1 MERLIFKIMKG
12 NLLLL
17 FSLVTLNLATPGYLV
32 AENPASISTN
42 KEDLK
47 LIKLQEKV
55 DRTQNKV
62 NATKAKLELAD
73 SLIRSGAILEKEA
86 KKEIKKIRAEEK
98 KYIKT
103 KNDERKVLWKQY
115 KESKK
120 DDVRVIEDEVKEL
133 DYQFKAQLRQFY
145 KRYTAEERKLK
156 KAEKNSQKGKYKRK
170 LYEPRL
176 KDYQNTLKIAKAN
189 LEKYKAEKNL

>member
-1 MERLIFKIMKG
+1 MERLICKIMKR

-17 FSLVTLNLATPGYLV
+17 FSLVTLNLVTPGYLI
-32 AENPASISTN
+32 AENPASITAN

-62 NATKAKLELAD
+62 NATKARLELAD
-73 SLIRSGAILEKEA
+73 SLIRSGALLEKEA

-103 KNDERKVLWKQY
+103 KNDERKILWKQY
-115 KESKK
+115 KESEK
-120 DDVRVIEDEVKEL
+120 DNVREIESEVKEL

-176 KDYQNTLKIAKAN
+176 KDYQNTLKIAIAN